1 MTQDSSRLRDFLES
15 NPKWIGILFA
25 ALTLLTQVGMAAAG
39 GNVTSTPG
47 P

>member
-1 MTQDSSRLRDFLES
+1 MSQETTRFRRFLES

-25 ALTLLTQVGMAAAG
+25 ALTLLSQAGMAAAG
-39 GNVTSTPG
+39 GGATTGG

>member
-1 MTQDSSRLRDFLES
+1 MSQEQSRLRAFLKE

-25 ALTLLTQVGMAAAG
+25 ALTLLSQVGTVAAG
-39 GNVTSTPG
+39 YGSTHTG

>member
-1 MTQDSSRLRDFLES
+1 MSQETSRLRAYLEE

-25 ALTLLTQVGMAAAG
+25 AMMLLSQVGTVAAAG
-39 GNVTSTPG
+39 GSTTMG